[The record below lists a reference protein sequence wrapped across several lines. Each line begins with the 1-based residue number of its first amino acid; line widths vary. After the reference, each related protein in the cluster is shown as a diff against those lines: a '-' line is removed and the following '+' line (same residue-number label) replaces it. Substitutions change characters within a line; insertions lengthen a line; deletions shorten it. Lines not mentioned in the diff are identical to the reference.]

1 MGFALSYGT
10 PHKRRPTA
18 RITGSPND
26 MCPFYRCMKLDMY
39 IMLTKNEAI
48 WWGEEKGLAHC
59 RLDTL
64 ERQHPIAGPVMKA

>member
-26 MCPFYRCMKLDMY
+26 MCPFYRCVKLDMY
-39 IMLTKNEAI
+39 IMLTKNMI
-48 WWGEEKGLAHC
+48 RRFGRVRKKGWLMAGS
-59 RLDTL
+59 TL
-64 ERQHPIAGPVMKA
+64 WSDNTLLQVL